1 MTHNPHFTRKL
12 IVKGI
17 VADGAPDGALTLAPV
32 VISVPEFEPHVKL
45 CADSSEPRA
54 YFEICVSLSLSLS
67 LRPSPTHALSLSQ
80 N

>member
-1 MTHNPHFTRKL
+1 M

-17 VADGAPDGALTLAPV
+17 VADGALNGALTSAQV

-67 LRPSPTHALSLSQ
+67 LFSLSLSPSPTHALSLSQ